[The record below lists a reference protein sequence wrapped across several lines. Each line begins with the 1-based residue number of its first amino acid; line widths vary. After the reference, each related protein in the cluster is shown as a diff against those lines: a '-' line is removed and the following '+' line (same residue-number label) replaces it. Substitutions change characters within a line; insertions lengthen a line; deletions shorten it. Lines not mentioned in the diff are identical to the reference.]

1 MIITRLKLENWR
13 NFTDV
18 DIPLSDRAFIIGP
31 NASGKSNLLDAIR
44 FLRDV
49 AKREGGG
56 LRTAVLRRGGV
67 RQIRSLSSHSNSGIT
82 IEVHLSRDSDEP
94 VQKVGRTDLRSESP
108 EPAPSRWRAPQ

>member
-18 DIPLSDRAFIIGP
+18 DIPLRDRAFIVGP

-56 LRTAVLRRGGV
+56 LQVAVRKRGGV
-67 RQIRSLSSHSNSGIT
+67 RQLRSLAAHSGSGVC
-82 IEVHLSRDSDEP
+82 IEVHLGSVDI
-94 VQKVGRTDLRSESP
+94 
-108 EPAPSRWRAPQ
+108 

>member
-44 FLRDV
+44 I
-49 AKREGGG
+49 GS
-56 LRTAVLRRGGV
+56 
-67 RQIRSLSSHSNSGIT
+67 QYWS
-82 IEVHLSRDSDEP
+82 
-94 VQKVGRTDLRSESP
+94 
-108 EPAPSRWRAPQ
+108 